1 MKPAAPKHSGLQA
14 ATIAWLDRRLP
25 FVDAIDTELYRR
37 IPNYA
42 TAFHRYLGALTVILV
57 CIELVTGILLTVYY
71 VPDATGD
78 PAQAFT
84 SVRAI
89 QETVRLGWLVRG
101 MHYWGASALLI
112 VAVLHMTAVFW
123 TGGYRAPR
131 EINWTVGV
139 VLLLVV
145 VGFVLTGSLLP
156 WNVNAY
162 LARATELE
170 IASGNGIFP
179 AAVSEQIK
187 FLLQAGPL
195 IGPATLLRF
204 YVAHV
209 ILLPV
214 VALGLI
220 YIHLRLV
227 RRLGPAEPR

>member
-1 MKPAAPKHSGLQA
+1 MKPGLPKHSGFQSA
-14 ATIAWLDRRLP
+14 AIAWLDRRLP

-37 IPNYA
+37 VPNYA
-42 TAFHRYLGALTVILV
+42 TAFHRYLGALAVILV
-57 CIELVTGILLTVYY
+57 CIEFGTGVLLAVYY
-71 VPDATGD
+71 VPDATGN
-78 PAQAFT
+78 PAQAYV
-84 SVRAI
+84 SVKAI

-101 MHYWGASALLI
+101 MHFWGGSALLI

-131 EINWTVGV
+131 EVNWSVGV

-156 WNVNAY
+156 WNVNDY
-162 LARATELE
+162 LARATELS
-170 IASGNGIFP
+170 IASGEGVFP

-187 FLLQAGPL
+187 FLLQAGPF

-209 ILLPV
+209 LLLPV

-220 YIHLRLV
+220 YIHLRLG
-227 RRLGPAEPR
+227 RRQGPAEPR